1 MTGKVIPDEAVEA
14 AVWVVIAGQKHGAD
28 PVITARA
35 ALEAAA
41 PHMQRTVTM
50 VEELNSLP
58 YGAVV
63 LDASRS
69 AATKLDTVYW
79 EVAGFASH
87 FRVEAIELPATVLH
101 EPEGSL

>member
-1 MTGKVIPDEAVEA
+1 MNIRNEAVEA
-14 AVWVVIAGQKHGAD
+14 AALSIHRAHPFQSLSICRAV
-28 PVITARA
+28 ARA